1 MKLSK
6 LDVRGYRSA
15 VIDWHTELSDDLDAN
30 LLKHMIYTAACWSIF
45 YRFKTWEENFED
57 V

>member
-6 LDVRGYRSA
+6 LEVRGYRSA
-15 VIDWHTELSDDLDAN
+15 VIDWHTELSDDLDSN